1 MAAGSVTARGALT
14 EEAEAALATATGLD
28 YDDAVTVSADEGAVF
43 AHTTVVGNGHFTATL
58 NLGNHCYSS
67 Q

>member
-1 MAAGSVTARGALT
+1 MAAGSVAARRALA
-14 EEAEAALATATGLD
+14 EKAEAALATAARLD
-28 YDDAVTVSADEGAVF
+28 YNDAVTVSADEGAVF
-43 AHTTVVGNGHFTATL
+43 AHASVVGNGHFTATL